1 MPGKQP
7 DPSLQSMLAEGLW
20 FSSIPTALQQALIKN
35 GKVQALQRGETLFR
49 RGDPPCGLYAVME
62 GALRI
67 CVVNE
72 EGKEA
77 ILTFIDPP
85 NWIGEVSL
93 VDGQPRTH
101 DAIAETDCRLLH
113 VPQPALDSLL
123 EQTPAFWRCFG
134 QLLSQKL
141 RFTFYAIEDYALL
154 PAPQRLIRRL
164 VIMAEGYGNRTLET
178 PQTIRLQQEQ
188 LGRML
193 SISRQTTNQILKD
206 LEASGLL
213 RLVYGGIEI
222 LDLQGLQKRANMPA
236 NITSMS
242 GR

>member
-1 MPGKQP
+1 MPGKPPTP
-7 DPSLQSMLAEGLW
+7 DIHSTLAEGLW
-20 FSSIPTALQQALIKN
+20 FSRIPSQLQQSLVDC
-35 GKVQALQRGETLFR
+35 GKIQSLQRGETLFR
-49 RGDPPCGLYAVME
+49 RGDPPCGLYAIID

-67 CVVNE
+67 SMLSE

-101 DAIAETDCRLLH
+101 DAIAETDCTLLH
-113 VPQPALDSLL
+113 VPQPALDALL
-123 EQTPAFWRCFG
+123 EQSPAFWRCFG

-164 VIMAEGYGNRTLET
+164 AMMAEGYGNRTSDT

-193 SISRQTTNQILKD
+193 SISRQTTNQILKE
-206 LEASGLL
+206 LEAGGLL

-222 LDLQGLQKRANMPA
+222 LDFQGLQKRANMPP
-236 NITSMS
+236 MS
-242 GR
+242 SR

>member
-1 MPGKQP
+1 MPGRRSAP
-7 DPSLQSMLAEGLW
+7 NVHSLLSQGLW
-20 FSSIPTALQQALIKN
+20 FSSIPASLQEELVAR
-35 GKVQALQRGETLFR
+35 GKVQTLQRGEILFR
-49 RGDPPCGLYAVME
+49 RGDPPCGLYAMMD

-67 CVVNE
+67 SMVNE

-85 NWIGEVSL
+85 NWFGEVSL

-101 DAIAETDCRLLH
+101 DATAESDCELLH
-113 VPQPALDSLL
+113 VPQAELDHLL
-123 EQTPAFWRCFG
+123 EQTPGYWRCFG

-164 VIMAEGYGNRTLET
+164 VIMAEGYGNRSLEA

-222 LDLQGLQKRANMPA
+222 LDLQGLQQRGNMPP
-236 NITSMS
+236 MS
-242 GR
+242 DR

>member
-1 MPGKQP
+1 MPHP
-7 DPSLQSMLAEGLW
+7 ALDPSITTLLNEGLW
-20 FSSIPTALQQALIKN
+20 FSRIPAPLQEALIHH
-35 GKVQALQRGETLFR
+35 GREFHLQRGETLFR
-49 RGDPPCGLYAVME
+49 RGDPACGLYAMIE

-67 CVVNE
+67 SMVNE

-101 DAIAETDCRLLH
+101 DAIAETPCRLLH
-113 VPQPALDSLL
+113 VPQPALESLL
-123 EQTPAFWRCFG
+123 QQAPAYWRCFG

-164 VIMAEGYGNRTLET
+164 VMMAEGYGNRTTDT
-178 PQTIRLQQEQ
+178 PQTIHLQQEQ

-222 LDLQGLQKRANMPA
+222 LDLAGLQKRGNLPP
-236 NITSMS
+236 MS

>member
-7 DPSLQSMLAEGLW
+7 DPSIPSVLTEGLW
-20 FSSIPTALQQALIKN
+20 FSSIPATLQQALVSS
-35 GKVQALQRGETLFR
+35 GKVKTLQRGETLFR
-49 RGDPPCGLYAVME
+49 RGDPPCGLYAMID

-67 CVVNE
+67 SMVSE
-72 EGKEA
+72 AGKEA

-113 VPQPALDSLL
+113 VPQAALDSMLA
-123 EQTPAFWRCFG
+123 QTPAYWRCFG

-164 VIMAEGYGNRTLET
+164 VIMAEGYGNRTAGA
-178 PQTIRLQQEQ
+178 PRTIRLQQEQ

-206 LEASGLL
+206 LEACGLL

-222 LDLQGLQKRANMPA
+222 LDLQGLQQRANMP
-236 NITSMS
+236 NVPSMS